1 MAAPEVD
8 VPVYEYL
15 ATLDPQ
21 RFLPG
26 VGDIPEDVITLLE
39 TNPRFIEG
47 LLVGLN
53 HEMSRELP
61 LARFP
66 SGAAQHDV
74 SPVLGIGR
82 RRARHHADPR
92 LGSAQ
97 RPRRQV
103 PAAAPAGQIALLVR
117 GRLLRRYP
125 NATVYACARP
135 PPTGRSI
142 NPPARADLM
151 LPVFAGVLGDDI
163 AFVGFDLTEP
173 QLDSGRRLV
182 LRHPGAP
189 DRARFGFDEG
199 HGAQPALSSSS
210 DATWAHVG
218 TAAGERLKIAG
229 NALAGVTFDGA
240 TFVEHAAHLASI
252 TLQKP
257 FRVAVHARSLVD
269 HG

>member
-1 MAAPEVD
+1 MAAPEID

-53 HEMSRELP
+53 HEMSREL
-61 LARFP
+61 LWRRFP
-66 SGAAQHDV
+66 AERRSTTFRQFWAWADGEHDIAPIHTWDAHNGLGAN
-74 SPVLGIGR
+74 
-82 RRARHHADPR
+82 AR
-92 LGSAQ
+92 GGTI
-97 RPRRQV
+97 
-103 PAAAPAGQIALLVR
+103 GQIALLVR

-125 NATVYACARP
+125 NATIYAWRAAADGALRN
-135 PPTGRSI
+135 PPTQ
-142 NPPARADLM
+142 ADLE
-151 LPVFAGVLGDDI
+151 LPVFSGVLGDDI
-163 AFVGFDLTEP
+163 AFVGFNLTEP
-173 QLDSGRRLV
+173 QLTAGDGWFFV
-182 LRHPGAP
+182 IQEHPTEP
-189 DRARFGFDEG
+189 RFGFDEG
-199 HGAQPALSSSS
+199 DGTLPALSSWS
-210 DATWAHVG
+210 DATWAHAG
-218 TAAGERLKIAG
+218 TAAGEHLKIAG
-229 NALAGVTFDGA
+229 NALAGVTLDGA